1 MTDFDII
8 IIGGGP
14 AGAATAIQAARGG
27 ASVAIFEKSSLGRDK
42 VCGDGLTPRA
52 IGALQDLEIDIK
64 GVHKITGLR
73 MIAGRTRRE
82 LEWPSGGTFP
92 SYGAVWTRKELD
104 SHLLE
109 TASQSGA
116 KIFYN
121 SEALPMFDGDQVIG
135 VTCGSDRW
143 TSKLVVA
150 ASGAPGKVARML
162 GTERKTDEP
171 YGIAIRTYVESP
183 RHADEY
189 LEASL
194 AMRDSNGTPIPGY
207 GWMFPTGKGTVNLGV
222 GALSTMKGFRKL
234 NLNTLCDIYRDSIA
248 DEWEVGPYLEKPRA
262 WRLPMTSQKRHGNG
276 WVAVGDAAGLI
287 NPMNGEGIDYS
298 LESGMLISDLFLENP
313 QTASS
318 RYDQIIGE
326 RFDGFLRTGRRF
338 SYLIGH
344 PLILRSGLRVAVSN
358 QFMANMTLQVMG
370 NLVDNSTPGAA
381 GRVLRVADKTLA
393 VADPLLRRTQAKQN

>member
-27 ASVAIFEKSSLGRDK
+27 ASVAIFEKSTLGRDK

-73 MIAGRTRRE
+73 MIAGKTRRE

-135 VTCGSDRW
+135 VTCGPDRW

-162 GTERKTDEP
+162 GTERKTDDP

-393 VADPLLRRTQAKQN
+393 VAAPLLRRTQAKQN

>member
-8 IIGGGP
+8 VIGGGP

-27 ASVAIFEKSSLGRDK
+27 ARVAIFEKASEGRDK

-52 IGALQDLEIDIK
+52 IAALQDLDINLD

-73 MIAGRTRRE
+73 MIAGKTRRE
-82 LEWPSGGTFP
+82 LKWPGGGSFP

-109 TASQSGA
+109 SATQAGA
-116 KIFYN
+116 KIFYET
-121 SEALPMFDGDQVIG
+121 EALPNFSGERVTG
-135 VTCGSDRW
+135 VSSGSDTW
-143 TSKLVVA
+143 SAELVVA

-207 GWMFPTGKGTVNLGV
+207 GWMFPTGNGTVNLGV

-234 NLNTLCDIYRDSIA
+234 NLNTLCDIYRDLIA

-262 WRLPMTSQKRHGNG
+262 WRLPMTAQKRHGLG

-298 LESGMLISDLFLENP
+298 LESGMLISDLFLQNP
-313 QTASS
+313 STATAE
-318 RYDQIIGE
+318 YDRIIGE

-344 PLILRSGLRVAVSN
+344 PLILRSGLRVAVAN

-381 GRVLRVADKTLA
+381 GRVLRIADRALA
-393 VADPLLRRTQAKQN
+393 TADPILRKTRAKQN

>member
-1 MTDFDII
+1 MNDFDII
-8 IIGGGP
+8 VIGGGP
-14 AGAATAIQAARGG
+14 AGAETAIQAARGG
-27 ASVAIFEKSSLGRDK
+27 ASVAIFEKAPIGRDK

-52 IGALQDLEIDIK
+52 IGALQELNIDLEGI
-64 GVHKITGLR
+64 HKITGLR
-73 MIAGRTRRE
+73 MIAGKTRRE
-82 LEWPSGGTFP
+82 LKWPTGGSFP
-92 SYGAVWTRKELD
+92 PFGAVWTRKELD

-116 KIFYN
+116 KIFYET
-121 SEALPMFDGDQVIG
+121 EALPEFVDNKVIG
-135 VTCGSDRW
+135 VTNGSEKWIAD
-143 TSKLVVA
+143 LVVA

-162 GTERKTDEP
+162 GAERKTDEP
-171 YGIAIRTYVESP
+171 YGLAIRTYVESP

-194 AMRDSNGTPIPGY
+194 AMRDANGTPIPGY
-207 GWMFPTGKGTVNLGV
+207 GWMFPTGNGTVNLGV

-298 LESGMLISDLFLENP
+298 LESGMLISDLYLKDP
-313 QTASS
+313 QTAPD
-318 RYDQIIGE
+318 RYDRIIGE

-338 SYLIGH
+338 SFLIGH

-358 QFMANMTLQVMG
+358 EFMANMTLQVMG

-381 GRVLRVADKTLA
+381 GRVLRFADKALA
-393 VADPLLRRTQAKQN
+393 TADPLLRRTRAKK

>member
-73 MIAGRTRRE
+73 MIAGKTRRE
-82 LEWPSGGTFP
+82 LEWPRGGTFP
-92 SYGAVWTRKELD
+92 SYGALWTRKELD

-135 VTCGSDRW
+135 VTSGSDQW

-194 AMRDSNGTPIPGY
+194 AMRDSNGTPIHGY

-276 WVAVGDAAGLI
+276 WVAVGDATGLK
-287 NPMNGEGIDYS
+287 NPMNGEGNVYS

>member
-1 MTDFDII
+1 MNDFDII
-8 IIGGGP
+8 VIGGGP

-27 ASVAIFEKSSLGRDK
+27 ASVAIFEKAPIGRDK

-52 IGALQDLEIDIK
+52 IGALQELDIDLEGI
-64 GVHKITGLR
+64 HKITGLR
-73 MIAGRTRRE
+73 MIAGKTRRE
-82 LEWPSGGTFP
+82 LKWPTGGSFP
-92 SYGAVWTRKELD
+92 PFGAVWTRKELD

-116 KIFYN
+116 KIFYET
-121 SEALPMFDGDQVIG
+121 EAVPEFVDNKVIG
-135 VTCGSDRW
+135 VTNGSEKW
-143 TSKLVVA
+143 TADLVVA

-162 GTERKTDEP
+162 GAERKTDEP
-171 YGIAIRTYVESP
+171 YGLAIRTYVESP

-194 AMRDSNGTPIPGY
+194 AMRDANGTPIPGY
-207 GWMFPTGKGTVNLGV
+207 GWMFPTGNGTVNLGV

-298 LESGMLISDLFLENP
+298 LESGMLISDLYLKDP
-313 QTASS
+313 QTAPD
-318 RYDQIIGE
+318 RYDRIIGE

-338 SYLIGH
+338 SFLIGH

-358 QFMANMTLQVMG
+358 EFMANMTLQVMG
-370 NLVDNSTPGAA
+370 NLVDSSTPGAA
-381 GRVLRVADKTLA
+381 GRVLRFADKALTT
-393 VADPLLRRTQAKQN
+393 ADPLLRRTRAKK

>member
-73 MIAGRTRRE
+73 MIAGKTRRE

-135 VTCGSDRW
+135 VTSSSDRW

>member
-1 MTDFDII
+1 MNDFDII
-8 IIGGGP
+8 VIGGGP

-27 ASVAIFEKSSLGRDK
+27 ASVAIFEKAPIGRDK

-52 IGALQDLEIDIK
+52 IGALQELNIDLEGI
-64 GVHKITGLR
+64 HKITGLR
-73 MIAGRTRRE
+73 MIAGKTRRE
-82 LEWPSGGTFP
+82 LKWPTGGSFP
-92 SYGAVWTRKELD
+92 PFGAVWTRKELD

-116 KIFYN
+116 KIFYET
-121 SEALPMFDGDQVIG
+121 EALPEYVDNKVIG
-135 VTCGSDRW
+135 VTNGSEKW
-143 TSKLVVA
+143 TADLVVA

-162 GTERKTDEP
+162 GAERKTDEP
-171 YGIAIRTYVESP
+171 YGLAIRTYVESP

-194 AMRDSNGTPIPGY
+194 AMRDANGTPIPGY
-207 GWMFPTGKGTVNLGV
+207 GWMFPTGNGTVNLGV

-298 LESGMLISDLFLENP
+298 LESGMLISDLYLKDP
-313 QTASS
+313 QTAPD
-318 RYDQIIGE
+318 RYDRIIGE

-338 SYLIGH
+338 SFLIGH
-344 PLILRSGLRVAVSN
+344 PLILRSGLKVAVSN
-358 QFMANMTLQVMG
+358 EFMANMTLQVMG
-370 NLVDNSTPGAA
+370 NLVDSSTPGAA
-381 GRVLRVADKTLA
+381 GRILRFADKALA
-393 VADPLLRRTQAKQN
+393 TADPLLRRTRAKK

>member
-27 ASVAIFEKSSLGRDK
+27 ASVAIFEKSTLGRDK

-73 MIAGRTRRE
+73 MIAGKTRRE

>member
-42 VCGDGLTPRA
+42 VCGDGLTPRE

-73 MIAGRTRRE
+73 MIAGKTRRE

-135 VTCGSDRW
+135 VTSGCDRW

>member
-52 IGALQDLEIDIK
+52 IGALQDLEIDII

-73 MIAGRTRRE
+73 MIAGKTRRE

-135 VTCGSDRW
+135 VTCGPDRW

-150 ASGAPGKVARML
+150 ASGAPRKVARML

>member
-1 MTDFDII
+1 MKHFDLIV
-8 IIGGGP
+8 IGGGP

-27 ASVAIFEKSSLGRDK
+27 ASVAIFEKASSGRDK

-52 IGALQDLEIDIK
+52 IGALQKLQIDLEGI
-64 GVHKITGLR
+64 HKINGLR
-73 MIAGRTRRE
+73 MIAGKTRRE
-82 LEWPSGGTFP
+82 LEWPSGGSFP
-92 SYGAVWTRKELD
+92 SYGAVWTRRELD

-116 KIFYN
+116 TIFY
-121 SEALPMFDGDQVIG
+121 ETEVVPVFEGERVTG
-135 VTCGSDRW
+135 VTSGTETWD
-143 TSKLVVA
+143 TDLVVA

-162 GTERKTDEP
+162 GTERKSGEP

-183 RHADEY
+183 RHADHY

-194 AMRDSNGTPIPGY
+194 AMRDSTGTPIPGY
-207 GWMFPTGKGTVNLGV
+207 GWMFPTGNGTVNLGV
-222 GALSTMKGFRKL
+222 GALSTMKGFKKL
-234 NLNTLCDIYRDSIA
+234 NLNTLCDLYRDLIA

-276 WVAVGDAAGLI
+276 WAAVGDAAGLI

-298 LESGMLISDLFLENP
+298 LESGMLISDLFLDDP
-313 QTASS
+313 QAAPEK
-318 RYDQIIGE
+318 YDAIIGE

-344 PLILRSGLRVAVSN
+344 PLVLRSGLRVAVAS
-358 QFMANMTLQVMG
+358 QVMANITLQVMG
-370 NLVDNSTPGAA
+370 NLVDSSTPGSS
-381 GRVLRVADKTLA
+381 GKVLRFADKALGIA
-393 VADPLLRRTQAKQN
+393 EPVLKRTRANK

>member
-73 MIAGRTRRE
+73 MIAGKTRRE

-135 VTCGSDRW
+135 VTSGSDRW

-276 WVAVGDAAGLI
+276 WVAGGDAAGLI

>member
-8 IIGGGP
+8 VIGGGP

-27 ASVAIFEKSSLGRDK
+27 ASVAIFEKAPIGRDK

-52 IGALQDLEIDIK
+52 IGALQELNIDLEGI
-64 GVHKITGLR
+64 HKITGLR
-73 MIAGRTRRE
+73 MIAGKTRRE
-82 LEWPSGGTFP
+82 LKWPSGGSFP
-92 SYGAVWTRKELD
+92 PFGAVWTRKELD

-116 KIFYN
+116 KIFYET
-121 SEALPMFDGDQVIG
+121 EALPELVDKKVIG
-135 VTCGSDRW
+135 VTNGSQKW
-143 TSKLVVA
+143 TSDLVVA

-162 GTERKTDEP
+162 GAERKTDEP
-171 YGIAIRTYVESP
+171 YGLAIRTYIESP

-194 AMRDSNGTPIPGY
+194 AMRDANGTPIPGY
-207 GWMFPTGKGTVNLGV
+207 GWMFPTGNGTVNLGV

-262 WRLPMTSQKRHGNG
+262 WRLPMTSQKRHGDG

-298 LESGMLISDLFLENP
+298 LESGMLISDLYLKDP
-313 QTASS
+313 QTAPD
-318 RYDQIIGE
+318 RYDRIIGE

-338 SYLIGH
+338 SFLIGH
-344 PLILRSGLRVAVSN
+344 PLILRSGLKVAVSN
-358 QFMANMTLQVMG
+358 EFMANMTLQVMG
-370 NLVDNSTPGAA
+370 NLVDSSTPGAA
-381 GRVLRVADKTLA
+381 GKVLRFADKALA
-393 VADPLLRRTQAKQN
+393 TADPLLRRTRAKK

>member
-27 ASVAIFEKSSLGRDK
+27 ASFAIFEKSSLGRDK

-73 MIAGRTRRE
+73 MIAGKTRRE

-135 VTCGSDRW
+135 VTSGSDQW

>member
-8 IIGGGP
+8 VIGGGP

-27 ASVAIFEKSSLGRDK
+27 ASVAIFEKAPIGRDK

-52 IGALQDLEIDIK
+52 IGALQKLQIDLEGI
-64 GVHKITGLR
+64 HKINGLR
-73 MIAGRTRRE
+73 MIAGKTRRE
-82 LEWPSGGTFP
+82 LEWPSGGSFP
-92 SYGAVWTRKELD
+92 SYGAVWTRRELD

-116 KIFYN
+116 TIFY
-121 SEALPMFDGDQVIG
+121 ETEVVPVFEGERVIG
-135 VTCGSDRW
+135 VTSGTETWD
-143 TSKLVVA
+143 TDLVVA

-162 GTERKTDEP
+162 GTERKSDEP

-183 RHADEY
+183 RHADHY

-194 AMRDSNGTPIPGY
+194 AMRDSTGTPIPGY
-207 GWMFPTGKGTVNLGV
+207 GWMFPTGNGTVNLGV
-222 GALSTMKGFRKL
+222 GALSTMKGFKKL
-234 NLNTLCDIYRDSIA
+234 NLNTLCDLYRDLIA

-276 WVAVGDAAGLI
+276 WAAVGDAAGLI

-298 LESGMLISDLFLENP
+298 LESGMLISDLFLDNP
-313 QTASS
+313 LTAPEK
-318 RYDQIIGE
+318 YDAIIGE

-344 PLILRSGLRVAVSN
+344 PLVLRSGLRVAVAS
-358 QFMANMTLQVMG
+358 QVMANITLQVMG
-370 NLVDNSTPGAA
+370 NLVDSSTPGTS
-381 GRVLRVADKTLA
+381 GKVLRFADKALG
-393 VADPLLRRTQAKQN
+393 VAEPVLKRTRANK

>member
-1 MTDFDII
+1 
-8 IIGGGP
+8 
-14 AGAATAIQAARGG
+14 
-27 ASVAIFEKSSLGRDK
+27 
-42 VCGDGLTPRA
+42 
-52 IGALQDLEIDIK
+52 
-64 GVHKITGLR
+64 
-73 MIAGRTRRE
+73 
-82 LEWPSGGTFP
+82 
-92 SYGAVWTRKELD
+92 
-104 SHLLE
+104 
-109 TASQSGA
+109 
-116 KIFYN
+116 
-121 SEALPMFDGDQVIG
+121 
-135 VTCGSDRW
+135 
-143 TSKLVVA
+143 
-150 ASGAPGKVARML
+150 
-162 GTERKTDEP
+162 
-171 YGIAIRTYVESP
+171 
-183 RHADEY
+183 
-189 LEASL
+189 
-194 AMRDSNGTPIPGY
+194 MRDSNGTPIPGY

-234 NLNTLCDIYRDSIA
+234 NLNTLCDIYRDSID

>member
-1 MTDFDII
+1 MKHFDLIV
-8 IIGGGP
+8 IGGGP

-27 ASVAIFEKSSLGRDK
+27 ASVAIFEKASSGRDK

-52 IGALQDLEIDIK
+52 IGALQKLQIDLEGI
-64 GVHKITGLR
+64 HKINGLR
-73 MIAGRTRRE
+73 MIAGKTRRE
-82 LEWPSGGTFP
+82 LEWPSGGSFP
-92 SYGAVWTRKELD
+92 SYGAVWTRRELD

-116 KIFYN
+116 TIFY
-121 SEALPMFDGDQVIG
+121 ETEVVPVFEGERVIG
-135 VTCGSDRW
+135 VTSGSETWD
-143 TSKLVVA
+143 TDLVVA

-162 GTERKTDEP
+162 GTERKSDEP

-183 RHADEY
+183 RHADHY

-194 AMRDSNGTPIPGY
+194 AMRDSSGTPIPGY
-207 GWMFPTGKGTVNLGV
+207 GWMFPTGNGTVNLGV
-222 GALSTMKGFRKL
+222 GALSTMKGFKKL
-234 NLNTLCDIYRDSIA
+234 NLNTLCDLYRDLIA

-276 WVAVGDAAGLI
+276 WAAVGDAAGLI

-298 LESGMLISDLFLENP
+298 LESGMLISDLFLDNP
-313 QTASS
+313 LTAPEK
-318 RYDQIIGE
+318 YDAIIGE

-344 PLILRSGLRVAVSN
+344 PLVLRSGLRVAVAS
-358 QFMANMTLQVMG
+358 QVMANITLQVMG
-370 NLVDNSTPGAA
+370 NLVDSSTSGTS
-381 GRVLRVADKTLA
+381 GKVLRFADKALG
-393 VADPLLRRTQAKQN
+393 VAEPVLKRTRANK

>member
-1 MTDFDII
+1 MKHFDLIV
-8 IIGGGP
+8 IGGGP

-27 ASVAIFEKSSLGRDK
+27 ASVAIFEKASSGRDK

-52 IGALQDLEIDIK
+52 IGALQKLQIDLEGI
-64 GVHKITGLR
+64 HKINGLR
-73 MIAGRTRRE
+73 MIAGKTRRE

-92 SYGAVWTRKELD
+92 SYGAVWTRRELD

-116 KIFYN
+116 TIFY
-121 SEALPMFDGDQVIG
+121 ETEVVPVFEGERVTG
-135 VTCGSDRW
+135 VTSGTETWD
-143 TSKLVVA
+143 TDLVVA

-162 GTERKTDEP
+162 GTERKSDEP

-183 RHADEY
+183 RHADHY

-194 AMRDSNGTPIPGY
+194 AMRDSTGTPIPGY
-207 GWMFPTGKGTVNLGV
+207 GWMFPTGNGTVNLGV
-222 GALSTMKGFRKL
+222 GALSTMKGFKKL
-234 NLNTLCDIYRDSIA
+234 NLNTLCDLYRDLIA

-276 WVAVGDAAGLI
+276 WAAVGDAAGLI

-298 LESGMLISDLFLENP
+298 LESGMLISDLFLDDP
-313 QTASS
+313 QTAPEK
-318 RYDQIIGE
+318 YDSIIGE

-344 PLILRSGLRVAVSN
+344 PLVLRSGLRVAVAS
-358 QFMANMTLQVMG
+358 QVMANITLQVMG
-370 NLVDNSTPGAA
+370 NLVDSSTPGTS
-381 GRVLRVADKTLA
+381 GKVLRFADKALG
-393 VADPLLRRTQAKQN
+393 VAEPVLKRTRANK

>member
-64 GVHKITGLR
+64 DVHKITGLR
-73 MIAGRTRRE
+73 MIAGKTRRE

-135 VTCGSDRW
+135 VTCGPDRW

>member
-73 MIAGRTRRE
+73 MIAGKTRRE

-135 VTCGSDRW
+135 VTSGCDRW

>member
-1 MTDFDII
+1 MNDFDII
-8 IIGGGP
+8 VIGGGP

-27 ASVAIFEKSSLGRDK
+27 ASVAIFEKAPIGRDK

-52 IGALQDLEIDIK
+52 IGALQELNIDLEGI
-64 GVHKITGLR
+64 HKITGLR
-73 MIAGRTRRE
+73 MIAGKTRRE
-82 LEWPSGGTFP
+82 LKWPSGGSFP
-92 SYGAVWTRKELD
+92 PFGAVWTRKELD

-116 KIFYN
+116 KIFYET
-121 SEALPMFDGDQVIG
+121 EALPEYVDNKVIG
-135 VTCGSDRW
+135 VTNGSEKW
-143 TSKLVVA
+143 TADLVVA

-162 GTERKTDEP
+162 GAERKTDEP
-171 YGIAIRTYVESP
+171 YGLAIRTYVESP

-194 AMRDSNGTPIPGY
+194 AMRDANGTPIPGY
-207 GWMFPTGKGTVNLGV
+207 GWMFPTGNGTVNLGV

-298 LESGMLISDLFLENP
+298 LESGMLISDLYLKDP
-313 QTASS
+313 QTAPD
-318 RYDQIIGE
+318 RYDRIIGE

-338 SYLIGH
+338 SFLIGH

-358 QFMANMTLQVMG
+358 EFMANMTLQVMG
-370 NLVDNSTPGAA
+370 NLVDSSTPGAA
-381 GRVLRVADKTLA
+381 GRVLRFADKALA
-393 VADPLLRRTQAKQN
+393 TADPLLRRTRAKK

>member
-73 MIAGRTRRE
+73 MIAGKTRRE

-135 VTCGSDRW
+135 VTCGPDRW
-143 TSKLVVA
+143 SSKLVVA

>member
-73 MIAGRTRRE
+73 MIAGKTRRE

-121 SEALPMFDGDQVIG
+121 SEVLPMFDGDQVIG
-135 VTCGSDRW
+135 VTCGSDRF